1 MIALNSIF
9 NNKNSQY
16 GATMLEVV
24 LAITVVLALS
34 PFLYNH
40 IIEISHDINDM
51 NVANQIVK
59 ERDGIINFLRT
70 NQGTWD
76 AGSEIKLTDEELKK
90 IAPLAHAG
98 FVDKYNAGGAAITD
112 VYLAFDIDDNNFRT
126 ANIVRHIG
134 TDAAVVRDDD
144 VAYSDGW
151 AVSAPQ
157 DFYVG
162 DLIYRISH
170 DFSGADKSKFL
181 HRGTMGEDKLN
192 QMQRNLH
199 MNNFNLYNVGNVK
212 ALSAKIIDADA
223 VFVQSDVVESESVY
237 FSSGANMNSQNVT
250 INNMRVTGDVNGFRT
265 ITADMLN
272 GDKYTTTGRV
282 ITDSATIGNSVNV
295 SNNLILKSTSV
306 KSISGFNGISTSRL
320 LTPYISASNMF
331 FKEGF
336 GITVSGELLVS
347 GNTTLQIGS
356 WVFPSYTPP
365 AFDSFIIVRNKM
377 PDAPDKNEFKEILS
391 ENWDKK

>member
-51 NVANQIVK
+51 NIANQIVK

-144 VAYSDGW
+144 VAYADGW

-192 QMQRNLH
+192 QMH
-199 MNNFNLYNVGNVK
+199 FNLYNVGNVK

-377 PDAPDKNEFKEILS
+377 PDMPDKNEFKEILS